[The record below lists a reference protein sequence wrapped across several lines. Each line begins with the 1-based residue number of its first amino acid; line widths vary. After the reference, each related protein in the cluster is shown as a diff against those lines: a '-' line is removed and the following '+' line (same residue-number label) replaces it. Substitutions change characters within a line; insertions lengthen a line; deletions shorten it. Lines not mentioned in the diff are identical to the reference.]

1 MKSIA
6 ELYTVGLLTVQ
17 DGRKIRGGSGEA
29 ANKNVDG
36 SIKMQ
41 SIVRAFL
48 YIDGWF
54 GREVRRKREG
64 GAFPF
69 RVERTGWDS
78 NPRDGGTAY
87 ALSRRAP

>member
-1 MKSIA
+1 MKSSA
-6 ELYTVGLLTVQ
+6 ESHTVGLLTVQ
-17 DGRKIRGGSGEA
+17 DGRSIRGGPEV
-29 ANKNVDG
+29 ANKNADE

-48 YIDGWF
+48 N
-54 GREVRRKREG
+54 REWVGKRKREG

-69 RVERTGWDS
+69 YVERTGWDS

>member
-1 MKSIA
+1 MKSSA
-6 ELYTVGLLTVQ
+6 ESYTVGLVTVQ
-17 DGRKIRGGSGEA
+17 DGRRIRGGPVEV
-29 ANKNVDG
+29 ANKNVDE

-48 YIDGWF
+48 SSEWWGK
-54 GREVRRKREG
+54 RKREG